1 MFHPLVNTF
10 TRVSANLHTRLGVML
25 FPCYWL
31 FYAISFP
38 AKKTLAKRKT
48 CYPITNPKSLCN
60 KHIISP
66 NHRIEK
72 LFFQISLYETEG
84 LDDIIPGVCRLVLV
98 RTSSPE
104 RAKSDAAT
112 GSMESLREVRF
123 LVALSDPNI
132 CKVLGVCTAE
142 QPPWTIIEYGEI
154 GDLAQY
160 LQFLVNRNGTVRS
173 TNDQPMRLVLFA
185 YQG

>member
-1 MFHPLVNTF
+1 M
-10 TRVSANLHTRLGVML
+10 
-25 FPCYWL
+25 
-31 FYAISFP
+31 
-38 AKKTLAKRKT
+38 
-48 CYPITNPKSLCN
+48 
-60 KHIISP
+60 
-66 NHRIEK
+66 
-72 LFFQISLYETEG
+72 
-84 LDDIIPGVCRLVLV
+84 CRLVAV

-123 LVALSDPNI
+123 LASLSDPNI

-173 TNDQPMRLVLFA
+173 ANDQPMR
-185 YQG
+185 